1 MQQPESTTSK
11 VKEPNRKGHIMKKH
25 NSETNKNH
33 NSKKE
38 IDDMSATTDKKK
50 LDQAVVDEA
59 TAITEGIASEIEET
73 IKSSKGATKKK
84 SDGDDGE
91 RKKMSLADRRY
102 LQALEYAED
111 NFECRVTS
119 GGGEAW
125 TNFNKPGIYFSSRND
140 VMARIQLN
148 AVPGVKT
155 PKDTAENITT
165 IIAAQ
170 AHDDYED
177 GYIDDVSPRPRIFPT
192 KEATY
197 IDTFSPGS
205 GTIVV
210 SRFGVEYNV
219 PYDNELQV
227 PQFIR
232 SGMLNRMDVDNTDDD
247 VRGITEM
254 FTKHLNVPRRDW
266 TTVLAWMILRI
277 VSPLSALPILMVQGE
292 PGSGKTTTATRI
304 KELLDPSGSNVS
316 IMPREAERLA
326 DVLYPRSVCLF
337 DNITGVTQA
346 QSDILAIAATGGAHE
361 KRKLYSDGD
370 IFIQDISRQVIM
382 TCVDTP
388 VLRADLRSRIL
399 FIVSESLKDNY
410 RSTQEMYYEWQEDLP
425 HFRAVLF
432 RLASEVMADMHDN
445 HYTPTARL
453 ADFSIVTQAVD
464 SVFKKYGISV
474 PSASSRMV
482 EAQEELARD
491 SIHPIIEFII
501 DSLDVEV
508 EGTPSQI
515 LSELV
520 SIAKER
526 NHPINTWGSTGRWM
540 SSRLK
545 ENASALEDAGVVV
558 ENYQEKTKG
567 RNAYRIVPV
576 TEESMPKMER
586 VK

>member
-1 MQQPESTTSK
+1 MQQTELTTSK
-11 VKEPNRKGHIMKKH
+11 VKEPNRKGHIMKNH

-73 IKSSKGATKKK
+73 INSSKGATKKK
-84 SDGDDGE
+84 SNGDDGE
-91 RKKMSLADRRY
+91 KKKMSLADRRY
-102 LQALEYAED
+102 LQALEYTED

-155 PKDTAENITT
+155 SKDTAENITT

-219 PYDNELQV
+219 PYDDELQV

-425 HFRAVLF
+425 HFRAVMF

-464 SVFKKYGISV
+464 SVFKKHGISV

-508 EGTPSQI
+508 KGTPSQI

>member
-1 MQQPESTTSK
+1 MQQPEYTMSK
-11 VKEPNRKGHIMKKH
+11 VKEPNQKGHIMKNHK
-25 NSETNKNH
+25 SETNKNN
-33 NSKKE
+33 NSHKE
-38 IDDMSATTDKKK
+38 NTTMSHEIDKKK

-73 IKSSKGATKKK
+73 INSSKGATKKK
-84 SDGDDGE
+84 SDGDNDE
-91 RKKMSLADRRY
+91 KKKMSLADRRY

-111 NFECRVTS
+111 NFECRATS
-119 GGGEAW
+119 GGGEMW
-125 TNFNKPGIYFSSRND
+125 SSLNTPGVYFPSRNE

-148 AVPGVKT
+148 AIPGIKT
-155 PKDTAENITT
+155 SRDNADNITT

-170 AHDDYED
+170 ARDDYDD
-177 GYIDDVSPRPRIFPT
+177 GYVDAVAPRPRIFPT

-205 GTIVV
+205 GTVVV

-232 SGMLNRMDVDNTDDD
+232 SGMLNRMEVDNTDDD
-247 VRGITEM
+247 VRGVTKM

-266 TTVLAWMILRI
+266 TTVLAWLILRI

-304 KELLDPSGSNVS
+304 KELLDPSSSNVS
-316 IMPREAERLA
+316 IMPRESEKLA

-337 DNITGVTQA
+337 DNITGVSQA
-346 QSDILAIAATGGAHE
+346 QSDILAIAATGGAYE

-432 RLASEVMADMHDN
+432 RLASEVMADMHEN
-445 HYTPTARL
+445 YYAPTARL
-453 ADFSIVTQAVD
+453 ADFSVVVQAVD
-464 SVFKKYGISV
+464 SVFKKHGINV
-474 PSASSRMV
+474 PSASKRMV

-508 EGTPSQI
+508 KGTPSQI

-526 NHPINTWGSTGRWM
+526 NHPTNTWGSTGRWM

-558 ENYQEKTKG
+558 ENYQERTKG
-567 RNAYRIVPV
+567 RNAYRIIPI
-576 TEESMPKMER
+576 TGESMPKMER